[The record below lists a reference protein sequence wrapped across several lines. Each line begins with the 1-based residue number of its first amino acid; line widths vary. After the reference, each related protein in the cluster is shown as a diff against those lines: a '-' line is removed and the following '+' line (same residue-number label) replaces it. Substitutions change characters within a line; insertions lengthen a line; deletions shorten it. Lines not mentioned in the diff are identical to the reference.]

1 MRGAT
6 LLASARTTTPQ
17 RLIGLHERLRY
28 VHRPVR
34 RGTLTAQLA
43 LVAVA
48 ALVLVV

>member
-6 LLASARTTTPQ
+6 LLASVRTTTPQ
-17 RLIGLHERLRY
+17 RLIGLHERLGSIQ
-28 VHRPVR
+28 RPIR